1 MKRLSTMFF
10 TLAIL
15 ASVTGEAIG
24 QFTTNWERN
33 TPPTDPSWMGSS
45 SNTERS
51 VSFGVVGGTRYLLA
65 VRNASAIMPS
75 TAVKVLNP
83 NDGSEISNL
92 DMTGY
97 TGTGSFAISDAEIS
111 DDGKIFVCNMTGNN
125 FHPFRLN
132 MWSAINGTRT
142 EVLNYPNPQDATR
155 SNETF
160 ELGRVCTVV
169 GDYSAGTAVA
179 YVMNTKANATV
190 DNRGV
195 VLRFTQ
201 TGANSAFSNTPTV
214 IRLSDN
220 ATTSNAS
227 VVPTGLGESDFY
239 VNSNGVALKKYSSTG
254 TLLGTVSNAIVPLVS
269 NEIKFLGKNGSDEY
283 LAVYTYS
290 TAAAGTQRVSIVN
303 VQGGNTSTV
312 SLFGSTPT
320 MSSFSNLNGTGGVDF
335 EIRSDGLINIFM
347 LATNN
352 GIGSYTTT
360 SALIP
365 ATYSATLTGST
376 GFRTLASPVANTAL
390 SSLLSGLWTQG
401 FTGASTTS
409 GTSNVYFHPNGTNT
423 FVSATNMSNT
433 ISAGHGVLVAV
444 YEDNDPST
452 AGVQG
457 GFPKTLSVTG
467 IANSGD
473 VAVTPTHTS
482 GDEYF
487 LAGNPYNSTIDW
499 DLVTKG
505 SDVYSI
511 AWVLKND
518 GEFDSWNGS
527 VGDLTDGLIAP
538 FQGFFYAYSGELSS
552 VTFTEASKT
561 SGGTFRG
568 KDANPVAF
576 RLVLGREGRENATW
590 LQFAEDGTFGRDAKD
605 APKMTSL
612 SSDVM
617 QIATKELE
625 TGASMDIHYLPM
637 ITETLDLPLNIV
649 ANSGGAFS
657 LSVEASTLPEGW
669 SVMVRDAAS
678 GRVYNLTTERFEF
691 ETDEISSAQSRF
703 TLIVEPNTSTSIET
717 ATELPDGIALEQ
729 NYPNP
734 FNPTTRISYTMP
746 VSGTAHLAVYDLLGR
761 EVAVLVNGP
770 VAAGSQFVNFDA
782 SALSSG
788 VYMYRLTAG
797 GQTLTRKMTLMK

>member
-1 MKRLSTMFF
+1 MKRFYSIVFAF
-10 TLAIL
+10 TLL
-15 ASVTGEAIG
+15 LGFVTQVSA
-24 QFTTNWERN
+24 QFTTNWQKSSATSN
-33 TPPTDPSWMGSS
+33 LPTWFGAD
-45 SNTERS
+45 TERGLAYGKVNNNERLYV
-51 VSFGVVGGTRYLLA
+51 VSRKVG
-65 VRNASAIMPS
+65 
-75 TAVKVLNP
+75 VKVFV
-83 NDGSEISNL
+83 L
-92 DMTGY
+92 D
-97 TGTGSFAISDAEIS
+97 AISGDDVTELDVTGVTGGFWVLNDVEVS
-111 DDGKIFVCNMTGNN
+111 DDGIIFGANMTLNASTSAFKVYKWDN
-125 FHPFRLN
+125 EASAPTVVVNSILTEAVRLGDK
-132 MWSAINGTRT
+132 I
-142 EVLNYPNPQDATR
+142 
-155 SNETF
+155 
-160 ELGRVCTVV
+160 TVV
-169 GDYSAGTAVA
+169 GSVANNTAQIWAASSTSGAATSRVYIWTMTDGA
-179 YVMNTKANATV
+179 FNAT
-190 DNRGV
+190 
-195 VLRFTQ
+195 
-201 TGANSAFSNTPTV
+201 PT
-214 IRLSDN
+214 IITLSDN
-220 ATTSNAS
+220 VTGAS
-227 VVPTGLGESDFY
+227 AAVFPRPDGSFYLNYNGETM
-239 VNSNGVALKKYSSTG
+239 KRYSSTG
-254 TLLGTVSNAIVPLVS
+254 TYIGKVDGTLIASGTNALRLLSSRDGFDYVATFAYGAGNHLARVARTPSTPIVSSGTLTGTTLHSSTVSN
-269 NEIKFLGKNGSDEY
+269 G
-283 LAVYTYS
+283 S
-290 TAAAGTQRVSIVN
+290 TANA
-303 VQGGNTSTV
+303 
-312 SLFGSTPT
+312 
-320 MSSFSNLNGTGGVDF
+320 NGTGDIDF
-335 EIRSDGLINIFM
+335 RLNSDGTITVYVLG
-347 LATNN
+347 TNN
-352 GIGSYTTT
+352 GISSST
-360 SALIP
+360 STFQFTEV
-365 ATYSATLTGST
+365 TYSATLTGST

-423 FVSATNMSNT
+423 FVSATNISNT

-467 IANSGD
+467 VANSGD

-552 VTFTEASKT
+552 VTFTEASKST
-561 SGGTFRG
+561 GGTFRG

-576 RLVLGREGRENATW
+576 RLVLGREGRENSTW

-669 SVMVRDAAS
+669 SVMVRDAVS

-691 ETDEISSAQSRF
+691 ESDVITSAQSRF